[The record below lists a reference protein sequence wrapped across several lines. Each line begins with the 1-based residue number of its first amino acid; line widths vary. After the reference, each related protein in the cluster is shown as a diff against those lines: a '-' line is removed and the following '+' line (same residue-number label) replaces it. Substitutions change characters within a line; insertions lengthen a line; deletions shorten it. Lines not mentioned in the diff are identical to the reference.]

1 MHLLGKTWICWDLGI
16 TSLSLVDRVL
26 ANVIWVQSYG
36 STSMDFL
43 EAGVFDHS
51 PTLIVVEQ

>member
-1 MHLLGKTWICWDLGI
+1 
-16 TSLSLVDRVL
+16 
-26 ANVIWVQSYG
+26 
-36 STSMDFL
+36 MDFL